1 MKAFHSVNSPYKAS
15 RSCHRTIYMISV
27 LGYDCHELHYKWN
40 MGFQQLDI
48 WTGRISISFQALHNT
63 SIRLQ
68 HTLSQFIQVV
78 NLVVVILLTLF
89 THIHC
94 KQLKQQQISV
104 QFNCNLK
111 EAE

>member
-1 MKAFHSVNSPYKAS
+1 
-15 RSCHRTIYMISV
+15 
-27 LGYDCHELHYKWN
+27 

-68 HTLSQFIQVV
+68 HTFSQLIQVV
-78 NLVVVILLTLF
+78 KLVVVSLLTSF

-94 KQLKQQQISV
+94 KQLKQKISV

-111 EAE
+111 EAEQMDLLAEPYLEVVKLTPF